1 MIITRRARARAAGQ
15 PTGMPARPCR
25 TVRYSR
31 ALSPVLL
38 SLASLPLFHSSSVIL
53 CFPHAPDLSH
63 SDRLFFF
70 SFRAYVE
77 TSMPLHRCD
86 RYGGPMSSAVT
97 RNTGKCR
104 GRTRC
109 RDPRY
114 RAIAAIS
121 EARVSAMKV
130 ISSFC
135 QRRRED
141 AHRSLIISVSR

>member
-1 MIITRRARARAAGQ
+1 
-15 PTGMPARPCR
+15 MPARPCR

-38 SLASLPLFHSSSVIL
+38 SLASLPLSHSSSVIL

-63 SDRLFFF
+63 SDRFFFFF

-77 TSMPLHRCD
+77 TSMPLYRRD

-109 RDPRY
+109 RDPPISR
-114 RAIAAIS
+114 IAAIS
-121 EARVSAMKV
+121 EARVSTTKV

-141 AHRSLIISVSR
+141 ASRSPIISVSR